1 MANSMDLSA
10 HGIMVSEI
18 HRNPDPPTLYHE
30 AIRHEPGASI
40 SDTGCLIAYSG
51 EKTGRSPKDKR
62 VVRHHASENDVWW
75 GPVNFPLDELT
86 FSINRERAVD
96 YLNSRPRLYC
106 VDAFAGWDQATRL
119 KVRVICARPY
129 HALFMHTML
138 ICPTDEEL
146 ADFGEPDFVI
156 YNAGGFPA
164 NRYTTGMTSR
174 TSVDL
179 SLERKEVVLLG
190 TEYAGEMKKAVF
202 TYMNYLLPSQQIL
215 SMHCSATSDRDSGRT
230 SVLFG
235 LSGTGKTTLSADPN
249 RLLIGDDEHG
259 WSDDGVFNI
268 EGGCYAKAVYL
279 TRESEPEIF
288 DALRFGAVLENVVYD
303 EAHHHVDFNNT
314 SITQNTRGAYPIEHM
329 PNAKIPCVGDHPS
342 DVIFLTCDAFG
353 VLPPVSRL
361 TPEQAM
367 YYFISGYTAK
377 VAGTE
382 MGVNEPE
389 ATFSPCFGGPFLLW
403 HPSRYAELLAK
414 KICQHDAAVWLVNTG
429 WSGGAYGVG
438 SRMPLRFTRAI
449 VDAIHN
455 GSLKTAP
462 TVNDEI
468 FGFDVVTISEGV
480 PSEMMQPKQSWRD
493 QAAFEETARQLA
505 AGFRENFRK
514 YAAETSPE
522 VAAAGPAG

>member
-1 MANSMDLSA
+1 MATSFDLSA
-10 HGIMVSEI
+10 QEICTKRI
-18 HRNPDPPTLYHE
+18 HRNTSTAVLYE
-30 AIRHEPGASI
+30 AAIGSHDGRITSTGALL
-40 SDTGCLIAYSG
+40 TTSG

-62 VVRHHASENDVWW
+62 IVAHPDSEGDIWW
-75 GPVNFPLDELT
+75 GPVNIKMEEESFL
-86 FSINRERAVD
+86 SNRQRAID
-96 YLNSRPRLYC
+96 YLNSLEEVFI
-106 VDAFAGWDQATRL
+106 VDGFAGWDPESQL

-129 HALFMHTML
+129 HALFMHNML
-138 ICPTDEEL
+138 IRPTEEQL
-146 ADFGEPDFVI
+146 AEFGEPDFVI

-179 SLERKEVVLLG
+179 SLERREVVLLG

-202 TYMNYLLPSQQIL
+202 TYMNYLLPCRNIL
-215 SMHCSATSDRDSGRT
+215 SMHCSATADQETGRS

-235 LSGTGKTTLSADPN
+235 LSGTGKTTLSADPK
-249 RLLIGDDEHG
+249 RYLIGDDEHG
-259 WSDDGVFNI
+259 WSDDGIFNI

-279 TRESEPEIF
+279 TRETEPDIF

-303 EAHHHVDFNNT
+303 EAHHHVDFNDT

-329 PNAKIPCVGDHPS
+329 RNARIPCVATHPS
-342 DVIFLTCDAFG
+342 DVIFLSCDAFG
-353 VLPPVSRL
+353 ILPPVARL

-389 ATFSPCFGGPFLLW
+389 ATFSPCFGGPFLVC
-403 HPSRYAELLAK
+403 HPARYAQLLAE
-414 KICQHDAAVWLVNTG
+414 KIAKHDAAVWLVNTG

-449 VDAIHN
+449 VDAIHS
-455 GSLKTAP
+455 GSLREAP
-462 TVNDEI
+462 TVRDEI
-468 FGFDVVTISEGV
+468 MGLDIVTQCPGV
-480 PSEMMQPKQSWRD
+480 PAEMLQPSVSWQD
-493 QAAFEETARQLA
+493 KEAFVRTSRKLA
-505 AGFRENFRK
+505 GLFRK
-514 YAAETSPE
+514 NFEKYAQE
-522 VAAAGPAG
+522 VDPSVIQAGPVG